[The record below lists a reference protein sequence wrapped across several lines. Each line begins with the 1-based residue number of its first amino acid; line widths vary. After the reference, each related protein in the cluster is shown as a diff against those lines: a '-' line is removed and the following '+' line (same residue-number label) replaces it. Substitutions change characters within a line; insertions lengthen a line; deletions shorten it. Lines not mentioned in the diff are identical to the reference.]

1 MLPVGMNNMIVFVSL
16 TPTLKTFVRFL
27 NFFFLYHS
35 KKAAMSREMR
45 VKAAEVPQNSQQPS
59 NTTASSSGNAS
70 TAAPPASDN
79 RMDFCMET
87 ASLSPR
93 VMAPVWDRRVITPRS
108 MELRAS
114 KLILRTLSLQVMNI
128 RQFQMR
134 VFYYTNIY
142 SIFYCRGSVKWRK

>member
-1 MLPVGMNNMIVFVSL
+1 MPLLRPPKKQGAHLKVLANSNRERASSTAA
-16 TPTLKTFVRFL
+16 TP
-27 NFFFLYHS
+27 
-35 KKAAMSREMR
+35 E
-45 VKAAEVPQNSQQPS
+45 EPPQS
-59 NTTASSSGNAS
+59 NAASSSGNAS

-142 SIFYCRGSVKWRK
+142 SIYYCRGSDKWRK

>member
-108 MELRAS
+108 GGEGGNRNRRQ
-114 KLILRTLSLQVMNI
+114 KLHQPLLMLLPSISLS
-128 RQFQMR
+128 
-134 VFYYTNIY
+134 
-142 SIFYCRGSVKWRK
+142 SVLNV